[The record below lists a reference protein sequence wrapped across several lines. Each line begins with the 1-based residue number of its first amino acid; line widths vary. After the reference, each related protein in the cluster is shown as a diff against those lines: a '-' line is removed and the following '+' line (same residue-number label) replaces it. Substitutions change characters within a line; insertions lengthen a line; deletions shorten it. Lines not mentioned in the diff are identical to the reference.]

1 MSGGT
6 IVNSTQSTITTKTL
20 DKATLTSGFLTVSQ
34 ICRSIPGA
42 RGNRGMSPS
51 AVTRWIVKGC
61 PGRSG
66 VRVKLPATRVGSRW
80 LIDPTDLDAFFA
92 ALAAT
97 DTVAPATP
105 QKSRTATQRREAS
118 ERAARELERRGA

>member
-1 MSGGT
+1 MNDT
-6 IVNSTQSTITTKTL
+6 STITTKIL
-20 DKATLTSGFLTVSQ
+20 DKGTLTSGFLTVSQ

-51 AVTRWIVKGC
+51 TVTRWILKGC

-66 VRVKLPATRVGSRW
+66 VWVKLPATRAGSRW
-80 LIDPTDLDAFFA
+80 LISPSDLDAFFA

-97 DTVAPATP
+97 DDVAPTTP
-105 QKSRTATQRREAS
+105 PQSRTMTQRREAS